1 MQEGEDLSSAI
12 TDIFGLEMG
21 DENYTTLLNA
31 FDTNF
36 GTTILNMGQNVE
48 KFKNT
53 IDSFYAKAGE

>member
-12 TDIFGLEMG
+12 TDIFGLETG
-21 DENYTTLLNA
+21 DENYITLLNA